1 MLKAEIRPELQDR
14 FAVVLVRPESLENIG
29 LVARAMKNTGF
40 PSLRIVGRKKLEI
53 VCPRTAVQA
62 KDIVRQAFF
71 FTDLGSA
78 VADLQVVFASTAKAR
93 KNYTCLSFDEAVRR
107 MHSLSPPVRVG
118 LLFGNE
124 RTGLTSEEL
133 RFSNFRFT
141 IPQAS
146 RQPSY
151 NLAAA
156 VLLTLF
162 EIFRRGREGQ
172 TESLYPAR
180 EPPLPRREQVECI
193 SLILAKLEE
202 RKFIHRTNKRH
213 TTEMIYDLLGRLA
226 MTDKDRR
233 LLLAIFS

>member
-1 MLKAEIRPELQDR
+1 MPKAEIRPELQDR

-40 PSLRIVGRKKLEI
+40 RHLRVVGRKKLEI
-53 VCPRTAVQA
+53 ICPRTAVHA
-62 KDIVRQAFF
+62 KDIVHRADFF
-71 FTDLGSA
+71 PDLGPA
-78 VADLQVVFASTAKAR
+78 VSDLQVVFASTAKAR
-93 KNYTCLSFDEAVRR
+93 KNYSSLPFDDALAKIL
-107 MHSLSPPVRVG
+107 SLSPPAKVG

-162 EIFRRGREGQ
+162 EIFRRGPEGQ
-172 TESLYPAR
+172 AESLFPAR
-180 EPPLPRREQVECI
+180 EPPLPRRKQLECI

-213 TTEMIYDLLGRLA
+213 TTEMIHDLFGRLN
-226 MTDKDRR
+226 MTEKDRR